1 MISISPKIQPN
12 FKALYQSWWS
22 NLPGFLG
29 EQSDKTEDEEHEKH
43 PRVLEIVHVGRV
55 QDTIDKEVEMSGVE
69 ELDAQVNEWA
79 NGDNVKLQVL
89 DPTVETRDRV
99 PNSNPKW
106 LGVGYEANHRAP
118 NVPDSNH
125 KEQRTWQ
132 SMTFERTHLSLERE
146 RERKRK
152 QLLDQKFRFYLK
164 QGIKWEEYN
173 TL

>member
-1 MISISPKIQPN
+1 MSLRIQPN
-12 FKALYQSWWS
+12 FKVFYQSWWS
-22 NLPGFLG
+22 NNLWLVPGFLG

-43 PRVLEIVHVGRV
+43 PRVLEVVHVGRV

-99 PNSNPKW
+99 PNSNTKW
-106 LGVGYEANHRAP
+106 VGVGYEANHRAP
-118 NVPDSNH
+118 YVPYSNH

-132 SMTFERTHLSLERE
+132 SMTFERTHLS

-152 QLLDQKFRFYLK
+152 QLLDQKFRFR
-164 QGIKWEEYN
+164 IKWEEYN
-173 TL
+173 